1 MTKLRVLAVV
11 LLALGAAACSDEEA
25 KPAAGKP
32 AAAATPAIPLM
43 PLPESGFRVEWGH
56 PGVPSPVDPGAQFA
70 VGVAV
75 TNRGDQVWLDPHNS
89 DSSAYASGAVRLAYR
104 WWDAQQKKI
113 VKDYGPERGDLNGP
127 IGPNQAAVL
136 AVPVTAPTEPGSYKL
151 QLELVQENVA
161 WFQTM
166 GAQVLMVPVTVKA
179 AGASDKPKS

>member
-43 PLPESGFRVEWGH
+43 PMPESGFRVEWGR
-56 PGVPSPVDPGAQFA
+56 PGVPSPIEPGARFA
-70 VGVAV
+70 VAVAA
-75 TNRGDQVWLDPHNS
+75 TNRGDQVWLDPRNS

-104 WWDAQQKKI
+104 WWDGQGKTL
-113 VKDYGPERGDLNGP
+113 VKDYGPERGELLGP
-127 IGPNQAAVL
+127 VGPNQTAIL
-136 AVPVTAPTEPGSYKL
+136 AVPVTAPSEPGSYKL

-161 WFQTM
+161 FFQNI

-179 AGASDKPKS
+179 ATAPEKAKS